1 MEIQTRTPKPIAG
14 SLSLVRLQFHPQAG
28 VAVDSEV
35 ATVMRCWRGWKNIV
49 TPNHIPV
56 TLATPINQI

>member
-14 SLSLVRLQFHPQAG
+14 SLSLVRPQIHPQAG

-35 ATVMRCWRGWKNIV
+35 ATVVQCWRG
-49 TPNHIPV
+49 
-56 TLATPINQI
+56 

>member
-14 SLSLVRLQFHPQAG
+14 SLSLVRPQIHPQAG

-35 ATVMRCWRGWKNIV
+35 ATVMRCWRDWKNIV
-49 TPNHIPV
+49 TPNRIPV